1 MISVR
6 LGDYVTIRTGKLN
19 ANASDENGIYPFFT
33 CAREIGRINKFAF
46 DCECVLVA
54 GNGELNV
61 KYYDGK
67 LNAYQRTYVIE
78 ALNKNVLSPKF
89 LFYFLDKYVEQLR
102 NGAIGG
108 VIKYI
113 KLNHLT
119 DIDFP
124 LFDIEAQNK
133 IVAMLDKAS
142 ALVQKRQQTIELLD
156 KLLRA
161 QFLDLFGDALRN
173 SKGWPLDTIG
183 NLCDVQS
190 GLTLSLSKRKSYPLE
205 VPYLR
210 VANVF
215 RGRIDLT
222 EIKKIRAT
230 ESEVIRTKL
239 EKGDILIVE
248 GHGNINEIGRAAS
261 WNIEDLDMIHQNH
274 LIRLRINT
282 SDILTT
288 YLEHFLNSQ
297 GGIHKMRSI
306 SNSTSGL
313 NTISTGK
320 VKEIEISVPTK
331 ETQVSFD
338 ALVNSIQIQREKII
352 KSLSEINTLYDA
364 ILQRAFSGKLKLNV
378 SIELDALLEEID
390 LHKPENDLYS
400 ILSNEQYVNNLV
412 ERLNSQ
418 DFENQSL
425 YDKAKH
431 AAFQLLKT
439 DEILAQK
446 YDEDTQSL
454 KLVVK

>member
-1 MISVR
+1 MTGLR
-6 LGDYVTIRTGKLN
+6 LGDFVRIRTGKLN

-33 CAREIGRINKFAF
+33 CAREISRINKFAF

-61 KYYDGK
+61 KYYEGK
-67 LNAYQRTYVIE
+67 FNAYQRTYVIE
-78 ALNKNVLSPKF
+78 ALDKNVLSPKF
-89 LFYFLDKYVEQLR
+89 LFYFLDKYIEQLR

-124 LFDIEAQNK
+124 LFDIDIQNK
-133 IVAMLDKAS
+133 IVAILDKAS
-142 ALVQKRQQTIELLD
+142 ALVQKRQRTIDLLD
-156 KLLRA
+156 ELLRA
-161 QFLDLFGDALRN
+161 QFLDLFGDVLRN
-173 SKGWPLDTIG
+173 SKNWPLSTIG
-183 NLCDVQS
+183 QICDVQS
-190 GLTLSLSKRKSYPLE
+190 GLTLSQSKRKSYPLE

-222 EIKKIRAT
+222 EIKKLRAT
-230 ESEVIRTKL
+230 KSEVIRTKL

-261 WNIEDLDMIHQNH
+261 WNIEDIEMLHQNH
-274 LIRLRINT
+274 LIRLRTNT
-282 SDILTT
+282 IDILTT
-288 YLEHFLNSQ
+288 YLEYFLNSQ

-306 SNSTSGL
+306 STSTSGL

-320 VKEIEISVPTK
+320 VKEIEIPIPTI
-331 ETQVSFD
+331 ETQESFD
-338 ALVNSIQIQREKII
+338 ALVRSIQIQREKIK

-364 ILQRAFSGKLKLNV
+364 ILQRAFSGNLKLNI

-390 LHKPENDLYS
+390 LQKSENDLYS
-400 ILSNEQYVNNLV
+400 IFSNEEYVNSLV
-412 ERLNSQ
+412 ERLNTQ
-418 DFENQSL
+418 DFENQDL
-425 YDKAKH
+425 YDKANH

-439 DEILAQK
+439 DEILAQQ
-446 YDEDTQSL
+446 YDEASKSL